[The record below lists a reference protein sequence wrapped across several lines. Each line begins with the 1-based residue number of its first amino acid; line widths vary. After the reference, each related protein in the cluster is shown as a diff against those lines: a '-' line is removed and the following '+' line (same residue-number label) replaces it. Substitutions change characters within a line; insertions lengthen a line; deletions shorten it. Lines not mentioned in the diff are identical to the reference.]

1 MRGRCTVALS
11 GGVDS
16 AVTALLLKKDY
27 DLFGMTLRLCEG
39 FDPAGAEA
47 LCRRLDIPFEVLD
60 AREGFR
66 ENVIDPFIATYE
78 SGGTPNPCIFCNR
91 TMKFPELLRLADKN
105 GSEKIA
111 TGHYARVVRDGGRY
125 LLCKAKDP
133 KKDQSYV
140 LAVLDQKVLS
150 RLLLPL
156 GEYSKDEVRE
166 LAREAGL
173 RNAENPDSQDIC
185 FIPDGDYG
193 KFIRET
199 TGKTYP
205 QGAFRDTD
213 GKILGRHAG
222 MLDYTIG
229 QRRGLGLP
237 LGYHAYVVSKNAET
251 GDVVVGRNEDL
262 FSEKMYVKDLHL
274 IAADS
279 IPDGL
284 KVSVKTRYSAKE
296 CPAALYMTGEK
307 ELCCAFASP
316 VRAVTPG
323 QTAVFY
329 DGEIVVGC
337 GEIVG

>member
-1 MRGRCTVALS
+1 MRKTCTVALS

-16 AVTALLLKKDY
+16 AVTALLLRKDY
-27 DLFGMTLRLCEG
+27 DLFGMTLRLCED

-47 LCRRLDIPFEVLD
+47 LCRKLDIPFTVLD
-60 AREGFR
+60 AREGFKR
-66 ENVIDPFIATYE
+66 NVIAPFIETYE
-78 SGGTPNPCIFCNR
+78 AGGTPNPCIFCNR
-91 TMKFPELLRLADKN
+91 TMKFPELLKLAEEN

-111 TGHYARVVRDGGRY
+111 TGHYARVVKDGEKY

-140 LAVLDQKVLS
+140 LAVLDQKTLS

-156 GEYSKDEVRE
+156 GEYSKDEVRT

-173 RNAENPDSQDIC
+173 ENAENPDSQDIC

-205 QGAFRDTD
+205 KGAFRDKE
-213 GKILGRHAG
+213 GKLLGYHQG
-222 MLDYTIG
+222 MIDYTVG

-237 LGYHAYVVSKNAET
+237 LGYHAYVVSKNAAT
-251 GDVVVGRNEDL
+251 GEVLVGRDEEL
-262 FSEKMYVKDLHL
+262 YSTRMKVKNLHL
-274 IAADS
+274 IAEERLS
-279 IPDGL
+279 DGRQ
-284 KVSVKTRYSAKE
+284 VMTRARYSAKE
-296 CPAALYMTGEK
+296 CPSKLFMAGENQLIC
-307 ELCCAFASP
+307 EFSTP

-329 DGEIVVGC
+329 DGDVVVGC
-337 GEIVG
+337 GEITL